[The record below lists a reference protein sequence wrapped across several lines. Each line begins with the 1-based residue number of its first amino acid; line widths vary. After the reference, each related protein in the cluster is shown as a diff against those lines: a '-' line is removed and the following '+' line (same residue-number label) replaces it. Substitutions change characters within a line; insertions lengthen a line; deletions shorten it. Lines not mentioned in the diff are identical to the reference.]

1 MNPGVIC
8 GLTIY
13 TFYIGWIEDTFLPTR
28 FESSHNT
35 LLHLRVPSKDGSQH
49 HETDNLYECSRKFG
63 KTSGQLGLLTIQLG
77 ICPDGLGGELRQGGV
92 CALAHLADFSKFLQ
106 FFFEVTSQLALCQLG
121 CPSQAR
127 RLRDASSFGPAPL
140 RCAVRLRPC
149 CRTGRCR
156 PVARW
161 HGGSAVAAP
170 ERCQVVSICRF
181 SGNGQKWRSMGIR
194 VHNNQ
199 GNKKAREA
207 WMFVFKCSSSCPKRV
222 KRQLS
227 LVSGFRTLK

>member
-121 CPSQAR
+121 CPSPSAAPQGR
-127 RLRDASSFGPAPL
+127 QQLRPGAA
-140 RCAVRLRPC
+140 AVRGPTAAVLPHWSMPS
-149 CRTGRCR
+149 GR
-156 PVARW
+156 PVARRICS
-161 HGGSAVAAP
+161 GGSRAV
-170 ERCQVVSICRF
+170 
-181 SGNGQKWRSMGIR
+181 
-194 VHNNQ
+194 
-199 GNKKAREA
+199 
-207 WMFVFKCSSSCPKRV
+207 SSCID
-222 KRQLS
+222 L
-227 LVSGFRTLK
+227 